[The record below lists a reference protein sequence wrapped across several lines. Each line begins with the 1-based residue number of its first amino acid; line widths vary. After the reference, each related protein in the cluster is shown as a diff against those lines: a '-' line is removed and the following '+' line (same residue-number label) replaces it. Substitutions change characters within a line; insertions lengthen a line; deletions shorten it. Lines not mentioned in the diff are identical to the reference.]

1 MNNNDNSNKDFLKEI
16 QGKINKRSKGLY
28 YNNSLKYIKRNLI
41 IISLSLLIIAIS
53 TAVYGYLANKTAKV
67 IKIEQKEEKINNFK
81 KIDVQIEKNRYLF
94 FKNAEFKEENKVVLN
109 KITEK
114 YSKKTDNDKI
124 IIEIPEGELNEVIKH
139 LSNLN
144 LNLAKE
150 QYTSNSNTIEIVF
163 EKSLLE

>member
-28 YNNSLKYIKRNLI
+28 YNNSLKYVKRNLI
-41 IISLSLLIIAIS
+41 ILSLSLLIIAIS
-53 TAVYGYLANKTAKV
+53 MAVYGYLANKTAKV

-94 FKNAEFKEENKVVLN
+94 FKNADFKEENKVTLN

-124 IIEIPEGELNEVIKH
+124 IIEIPENEFNEVLKH
-139 LSNLN
+139 LSGLN

-150 QYTSNSNTIEIVF
+150 QYTSNLNTIEIVF